1 MATRSHGPVDDDD
14 ASVGSSK
21 SMSTN
26 GGGTY
31 GFNLDYLGTGIPEL
45 IDKFEAYLRSNG
57 CQGLMNSDVLGN
69 LYRLDRGLYNLLLR
83 CARTNCHNCLS

>member
-57 CQGLMNSDVLGN
+57 CQ
-69 LYRLDRGLYNLLLR
+69 
-83 CARTNCHNCLS
+83 